1 MFIYNATRNATSS
14 PVPDVTAQVEVFR
27 NGTPIVSTPVRI
39 LSMEGM
45 TDLAR
50 IPYGGQFPLEAL
62 QAGRYE
68 LKITIVDR
76 LANASASRRLQ
87 FQVD

>member
-1 MFIYNATRNATSS
+1 ME
-14 PVPDVTAQVEVFR
+14 QVEVFR
-27 NGTPIVSTPVRI
+27 NGTSIVSAPVGK
-39 LSMEGM
+39 LSMEAM
-45 TDLAR
+45 TDFAR

-76 LANASASRRLQ
+76 LANATTSRRLQ

>member
-1 MFIYNATRNATSS
+1 
-14 PVPDVTAQVEVFR
+14 
-27 NGTPIVSTPVRI
+27 
-39 LSMEGM
+39 MEGM

>member
-1 MFIYNATRNATSS
+1 
-14 PVPDVTAQVEVFR
+14 
-27 NGTPIVSTPVRI
+27 
-39 LSMEGM
+39 MEGM

-68 LKITIVDR
+68 LKITITDR
-76 LANASASRRLQ
+76 LSKATASQRLQ
-87 FQVD
+87 FQVE